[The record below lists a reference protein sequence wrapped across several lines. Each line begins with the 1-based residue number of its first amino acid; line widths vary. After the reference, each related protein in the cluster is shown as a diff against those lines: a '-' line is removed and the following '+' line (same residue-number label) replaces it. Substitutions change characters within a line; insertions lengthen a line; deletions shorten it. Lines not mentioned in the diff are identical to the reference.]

1 MCPAVASSSW
11 DAALPLPL
19 DRETDIAVFPLLVR
33 LPDEEISTGYGTHW
47 PERIQGLAY
56 YLALADKAGFNVIE
70 QRESDRVFVLKLQR
84 P

>member
-1 MCPAVASSSW
+1 MHRQHTEPPENR
-11 DAALPLPL
+11 LFFF
-19 DRETDIAVFPLLVR
+19 ETQEVGLLVR

-47 PERIQGLAY
+47 PEREQDLAY
-56 YLALADKAGFNVIE
+56 YLALADKAGFTVTE